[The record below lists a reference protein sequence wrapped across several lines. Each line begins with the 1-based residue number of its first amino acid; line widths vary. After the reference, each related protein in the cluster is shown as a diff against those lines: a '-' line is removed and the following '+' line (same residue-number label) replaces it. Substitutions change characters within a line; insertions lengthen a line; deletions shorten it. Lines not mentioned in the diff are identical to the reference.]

1 MGSKKKIG
9 VRVDEDLW
17 DRFKKYVEDKHGRT
31 RSVTASEV
39 ETALRNHLEADNPT
53 EPITRIEHDI
63 ATIKAV
69 LADERADADGGDA
82 TIADPPAPSE
92 PDHTHTPND
101 HTYDDERP
109 PQTDAHVADETSKP
123 QTSTET
129 NASTSD
135 DVPHDKATK
144 GTKAAYVFDQFDG
157 SPGVDGVVIPPAAID
172 KKIDKIWGFG
182 PRAADPLRRKVFD
195 KYHATAVATD
205 EDGWGDGDAFV
216 ALGETPEDVDDAI
229 DAWAEDPETVRV
241 VPHEHFDG
249 FEGGRPQTK

>member
-1 MGSKKKIG
+1 MSKQPGRNIKIG
-9 VRVDEDLW
+9 PRI
-17 DRFKKYVEDKHGRT
+17 DRQVWEQFKEYVEDKHGRT

-82 TIADPPAPSE
+82 TIADPPAPSD

-109 PQTDAHVADETSKP
+109 PQT
-123 QTSTET
+123 STET
-129 NASTSD
+129 TASTSD

-182 PRAADPLRRKVFD
+182 PRAADPLRQTVFD
-195 KYHATAVATD
+195 KYHATAVTTA
-205 EDGWGDGDAFV
+205 EDGWGDTENAFV

-229 DAWAEDPETVRV
+229 DAWAEAPETVRL